1 MVLPN
6 KMEEL
11 SRRKEVVMKSSRN
24 FLFAMLVLFVLFCLL
39 QINLPKKFVWSPTF
53 SHVDKQPLGCFVFD
67 SVLTQSLP
75 NGYHVTKKTF
85 FQLDQEHAK
94 EKISVLMVVNQQD
107 LKQLDVKYL
116 CNIARRG
123 GKVMVVASSSFDDG
137 RNADTVV
144 GDTVGGGKMEEVS
157 VSDDSHENP
166 FVDELERT
174 FKVKIEDGMYF
185 SLRGILSGLRAHDND
200 MYDTIYWNNRETM
213 YAVQPY
219 RMFYNMVG
227 GTLFVDSVP
236 KVKRL
241 AYTLSTAGYDYKY
254 DSLYVGDF
262 TRFDTIVDKKER
274 IERID
279 TFAIKKVPA
288 AVSVP
293 YGKGEVIFVSSPL
306 LFTNYGML
314 EGNTF
319 VYIFRLMSYLA
330 DLPVYRTEAYVKTDA
345 MLVAEQSPFREFI
358 KRPPLRWALYLALL
372 GVVLFMIFTA
382 RRRQRVIPIMSKPA
396 NRSLEFIQLIGTLYY
411 QRKDHVDL
419 VRKKF
424 KLFAEELRKTA
435 GVDISDVNT
444 DDREYLLLAE
454 KTGMNC
460 DRLKKVIR
468 QIRLV
473 LHSEDNISVEE
484 MRSLI
489 DAMDTIVRHAKNG

>member
-1 MVLPN
+1 
-6 KMEEL
+6 
-11 SRRKEVVMKSSRN
+11 MKSSRN

-39 QINLPKKFVWSPTF
+39 QVNLPKKFVWSPTF
-53 SHVDKQPLGCFVFD
+53 SHVDKQPFGCFVFD

-94 EKISVLMVVNQQD
+94 EKISVLMVVDQQN

-123 GKVMVVASSSFDDG
+123 GKVMVVASGSFDDS

-144 GDTVGGGKMEEVS
+144 
-157 VSDDSHENP
+157 
-166 FVDELERT
+166 VDELERT
-174 FKVKIEDGMYF
+174 FKVRIEDGMYF
-185 SLRGILSGLRAHDND
+185 SLRGILAGLKAHDND

-213 YAVQPY
+213 YAAQSY

-241 AYTLSTAGYDYKY
+241 AYTLSTAGYDYRH

-262 TRFDTIVDKKER
+262 TGFDTIVDEKER

-279 TFAIKKVPA
+279 TFAIKKVPV

-454 KTGMNC
+454 KTGMNS

-473 LHSEDNISVEE
+473 LHSEGNISVEE

>member
-1 MVLPN
+1 
-6 KMEEL
+6 
-11 SRRKEVVMKSSRN
+11 MKSSRN

-39 QINLPKKFVWSPTF
+39 QVNLPKKFVWSPTF
-53 SHVDKQPLGCFVFD
+53 SHVDKQPFGCFVFD

-94 EKISVLMVVNQQD
+94 ERISVLMVVDQQD
-107 LKQLDVKYL
+107 LKQVDVKYL

-144 GDTVGGGKMEEVS
+144 
-157 VSDDSHENP
+157 
-166 FVDELERT
+166 VDELERT
-174 FKVKIEDGMYF
+174 FKVKIEDGLYF
-185 SLRGILSGLRAHDND
+185 SLRGILAGLKAHDND

-213 YAVQPY
+213 YAAQPY
-219 RMFYNMVG
+219 KMFYNMVG

-241 AYTLSTAGYDYKY
+241 AYTLSTAGYDYRL

-262 TRFDTIVDKKER
+262 TSFDTIVDEKER

-279 TFAIKKVPA
+279 TFAIKKVPT

-314 EGNTF
+314 EGNTS

-382 RRRQRVIPIMSKPA
+382 RRRQRVIPIISKPA

-454 KTGMNC
+454 KTGMNS

-473 LHSEDNISVEE
+473 LHSEGNISVEE

>member
-1 MVLPN
+1 MVPQN
-6 KMEEL
+6 KTEEFP
-11 SRRKEVVMKSSRN
+11 RRKEVVMKSSRN

-39 QINLPKKFVWSPTF
+39 QVNLPKKFVWSPTF

-67 SVLTQSLP
+67 SILTQSLP

-144 GDTVGGGKMEEVS
+144 
-157 VSDDSHENP
+157 
-166 FVDELERT
+166 VDELERT
-174 FKVKIEDGMYF
+174 FKVRIEDGTYF

-213 YAVQPY
+213 YAAQSY

-279 TFAIKKVPA
+279 TFAIKKIPA

-444 DDREYLLLAE
+444 DDGEYLLLAE
-454 KTGMNC
+454 KTGMNS

-473 LHSEDNISVEE
+473 LHSEGNISVEE

>member
-1 MVLPN
+1 
-6 KMEEL
+6 
-11 SRRKEVVMKSSRN
+11 MKSSRN

-39 QINLPKKFVWSPTF
+39 QVNLPKKFVWSPTF

-144 GDTVGGGKMEEVS
+144 
-157 VSDDSHENP
+157 
-166 FVDELERT
+166 VDELERT
-174 FKVKIEDGMYF
+174 FKVKIEDGIYF
-185 SLRGILSGLRAHDND
+185 SLRGILSGLKAHDND

-213 YAVQPY
+213 YAAQSY

-279 TFAIKKVPA
+279 TFAIKKIPT

-444 DDREYLLLAE
+444 DDREYQLLAE

-473 LHSEDNISVEE
+473 LHSEGNISVEE

>member
-1 MVLPN
+1 
-6 KMEEL
+6 
-11 SRRKEVVMKSSRN
+11 MKSSRN

-39 QINLPKKFVWSPTF
+39 QVNLPKKFVWSPTF
-53 SHVDKQPLGCFVFD
+53 SHVDKQPFGCFVFD

-94 EKISVLMVVNQQD
+94 EKISVLMVVDQQN

-144 GDTVGGGKMEEVS
+144 
-157 VSDDSHENP
+157 
-166 FVDELERT
+166 VDELERT
-174 FKVKIEDGMYF
+174 FKVRIEDGMYF
-185 SLRGILSGLRAHDND
+185 SLRGILAGLKAHDND

-213 YAVQPY
+213 YAAQSY

-241 AYTLSTAGYDYKY
+241 AYTLSTAGYDYKH

-262 TRFDTIVDKKER
+262 TRFDTIVDEKER

-314 EGNTF
+314 EGNTS

-435 GVDISDVNT
+435 GMDISDVNT

-454 KTGMNC
+454 KTGMNS

-473 LHSEDNISVEE
+473 LHSEGNISVEE

>member
-1 MVLPN
+1 
-6 KMEEL
+6 
-11 SRRKEVVMKSSRN
+11 MKSSRN

-39 QINLPKKFVWSPTF
+39 QVNLPKKFVWSPTF
-53 SHVDKQPLGCFVFD
+53 SHVDKQPFGCFVFD

-94 EKISVLMVVNQQD
+94 EKISVLMVVDQHN

-123 GKVMVVASSSFDDG
+123 GKVMVVASSSLDDG

-144 GDTVGGGKMEEVS
+144 VG
-157 VSDDSHENP
+157 
-166 FVDELERT
+166 ELERT
-174 FKVKIEDGMYF
+174 FKVRIEDGMYF
-185 SLRGILSGLRAHDND
+185 SLRGILAGLKAHDND

-213 YAVQPY
+213 YAAQSY

-241 AYTLSTAGYDYKY
+241 AYTLSTAGYDYKL

-262 TRFDTIVDKKER
+262 TSFDTIVDEKER

-279 TFAIKKVPA
+279 TFAIKKVPT

-314 EGNTF
+314 EGNTS

-444 DDREYLLLAE
+444 DDREYQLLAE
-454 KTGMNC
+454 KTGMNS

-473 LHSEDNISVEE
+473 LHSEGNISVEE

>member
-1 MVLPN
+1 
-6 KMEEL
+6 
-11 SRRKEVVMKSSRN
+11 
-24 FLFAMLVLFVLFCLL
+24 MLVLFVLFCLL
-39 QINLPKKFVWSPTF
+39 QVNLPKKFVWSPTF
-53 SHVDKQPLGCFVFD
+53 SHVDKQPFGCFVFD

-94 EKISVLMVVNQQD
+94 EKISVLMVVDQQN

-144 GDTVGGGKMEEVS
+144 
-157 VSDDSHENP
+157 
-166 FVDELERT
+166 VDELERT
-174 FKVKIEDGMYF
+174 FKVRIEDGTYF
-185 SLRGILSGLRAHDND
+185 SLRGILAGLKAHDND

-213 YAVQPY
+213 YAAQPY

-241 AYTLSTAGYDYKY
+241 AYTLSTAGYDYRH

-262 TRFDTIVDKKER
+262 TGFDTIVDEKER

-279 TFAIKKVPA
+279 TFAIKKIPV

-382 RRRQRVIPIMSKPA
+382 RRRQRVIPILSKPA

-454 KTGMNC
+454 KTGMNS

-473 LHSEDNISVEE
+473 LHSEGNISVEE

>member
-1 MVLPN
+1 
-6 KMEEL
+6 
-11 SRRKEVVMKSSRN
+11 MKSSRN

-39 QINLPKKFVWSPTF
+39 QVNLPKKFVWSPTF
-53 SHVDKQPLGCFVFD
+53 SHVDKQPFGCFVFD

-94 EKISVLMVVNQQD
+94 EKISVLMVVDQHN

-144 GDTVGGGKMEEVS
+144 
-157 VSDDSHENP
+157 
-166 FVDELERT
+166 VDELERT
-174 FKVKIEDGMYF
+174 FKVRIEDGTYF
-185 SLRGILSGLRAHDND
+185 SLRGILSGLKAHDND

-213 YAVQPY
+213 YAAQSY

-241 AYTLSTAGYDYKY
+241 AYTLSTAGYDYRH

-262 TRFDTIVDKKER
+262 TRFDTIVDEKER
-274 IERID
+274 IEQID
-279 TFAIKKVPA
+279 TFAIKKVPT

-314 EGNTF
+314 EGNTS

-454 KTGMNC
+454 KTGMNS

-473 LHSEDNISVEE
+473 LHSEGNISVEE

>member
-1 MVLPN
+1 
-6 KMEEL
+6 
-11 SRRKEVVMKSSRN
+11 MKSSRN

-39 QINLPKKFVWSPTF
+39 QVNLPKKFVWSPTF

-94 EKISVLMVVNQQD
+94 EKISVLMVVDQQN

-123 GKVMVVASSSFDDG
+123 GKVMVVASGSFDDG

-144 GDTVGGGKMEEVS
+144 
-157 VSDDSHENP
+157 
-166 FVDELERT
+166 VDELERT
-174 FKVKIEDGMYF
+174 FNVRIEDGTYF
-185 SLRGILSGLRAHDND
+185 SLRGILAGLKVHDND

-213 YAVQPY
+213 YAAQSY

-241 AYTLSTAGYDYKY
+241 AYTLSTAGYDYKH

-262 TRFDTIVDKKER
+262 TGFDTIVDEKER

-279 TFAIKKVPA
+279 TFAIKKIPV

-314 EGNTF
+314 EGNTS

-382 RRRQRVIPIMSKPA
+382 SRRQRVIPIMSKPA

-454 KTGMNC
+454 KTGMNS

-473 LHSEDNISVEE
+473 LHSEGNISVEE

>member
-1 MVLPN
+1 
-6 KMEEL
+6 
-11 SRRKEVVMKSSRN
+11 MKSSRN

-39 QINLPKKFVWSPTF
+39 QVNLPKKFVWSPTF

-94 EKISVLMVVNQQD
+94 EKISVLMVVDQQN

-144 GDTVGGGKMEEVS
+144 V
-157 VSDDSHENP
+157 N
-166 FVDELERT
+166 ELERT
-174 FKVKIEDGMYF
+174 FKVKIEDGLYF
-185 SLRGILSGLRAHDND
+185 SLRGILAGLKAHDND

-213 YAVQPY
+213 YAAQSY

-241 AYTLSTAGYDYKY
+241 AYTLSTAGYDYKH

-262 TRFDTIVDKKER
+262 TRFDTIVDEKER

-279 TFAIKKVPA
+279 TFAIKKVPT

-314 EGNTF
+314 EGNTS

-444 DDREYLLLAE
+444 DDREYQLLAE
-454 KTGMNC
+454 KTGMNN

-473 LHSEDNISVEE
+473 LHSEGNISVEE

>member
-1 MVLPN
+1 
-6 KMEEL
+6 
-11 SRRKEVVMKSSRN
+11 MKSSRN

-39 QINLPKKFVWSPTF
+39 QVNLPKKFVWSPTF
-53 SHVDKQPLGCFVFD
+53 SHVDKQPFGCFVFD

-94 EKISVLMVVNQQD
+94 EKISVLMVVDQQN

-144 GDTVGGGKMEEVS
+144 
-157 VSDDSHENP
+157 
-166 FVDELERT
+166 VDELERT
-174 FKVKIEDGMYF
+174 FKVKIEDGIYF
-185 SLRGILSGLRAHDND
+185 SLRGILSGLKAHDND

-213 YAVQPY
+213 YAAQSY

-279 TFAIKKVPA
+279 TFAIKKVPT

-454 KTGMNC
+454 KTGMNS

-473 LHSEDNISVEE
+473 LHSEGNISVEE

>member
-1 MVLPN
+1 MVLQN

-39 QINLPKKFVWSPTF
+39 QVNLPKKFVWSPTF
-53 SHVDKQPLGCFVFD
+53 SHVDKQPFGCFVFD

-94 EKISVLMVVNQQD
+94 EKISVLMVVDQQN

-144 GDTVGGGKMEEVS
+144 
-157 VSDDSHENP
+157 
-166 FVDELERT
+166 VDELERT
-174 FKVKIEDGMYF
+174 FKVKIEDGIYF
-185 SLRGILSGLRAHDND
+185 SLRGILSGLKAHDND

-213 YAVQPY
+213 YAAQSY

-241 AYTLSTAGYDYKY
+241 AYTLSTAGYDYRH

-262 TRFDTIVDKKER
+262 TGFDTIVDEKER

-473 LHSEDNISVEE
+473 LHSEGNISVEE

>member
-1 MVLPN
+1 
-6 KMEEL
+6 
-11 SRRKEVVMKSSRN
+11 MKSSRN

-39 QINLPKKFVWSPTF
+39 QVNLPKKFVWSPTF

-85 FQLDQEHAK
+85 FQLDLEHAK
-94 EKISVLMVVNQQD
+94 EKISVLMVVDQQN

-144 GDTVGGGKMEEVS
+144 V
-157 VSDDSHENP
+157 N
-166 FVDELERT
+166 ELERT
-174 FKVKIEDGMYF
+174 FKVKIEDGLYF
-185 SLRGILSGLRAHDND
+185 SLRGILSGLKAHDND

-213 YAVQPY
+213 YAAQSY

-241 AYTLSTAGYDYKY
+241 AYTLSTAGYDYRH

-262 TRFDTIVDKKER
+262 TSFDTIVDEKER

-279 TFAIKKVPA
+279 TFAIKKIPT

-314 EGNTF
+314 EGNTS

-454 KTGMNC
+454 KTGMNS

-473 LHSEDNISVEE
+473 LHSEGNISVEE

>member
-1 MVLPN
+1 MVLQN
-6 KMEEL
+6 KMEEV

-24 FLFAMLVLFVLFCLL
+24 FLFAMLVLFLLFCLL
-39 QINLPKKFVWSPTF
+39 QVNLPKKFVWSPTF

-94 EKISVLMVVNQQD
+94 EKISVLMVVDQQN

-123 GKVMVVASSSFDDG
+123 GKVMVVASGSFDDG

-144 GDTVGGGKMEEVS
+144 
-157 VSDDSHENP
+157 
-166 FVDELERT
+166 VDELERT
-174 FKVKIEDGMYF
+174 FKVKIEDGIYF
-185 SLRGILSGLRAHDND
+185 SLRGILNGLRAHDND

-213 YAVQPY
+213 YAAQSY

-444 DDREYLLLAE
+444 DDSEYLLLAE

-473 LHSEDNISVEE
+473 LHSEGNISVEE

-489 DAMDTIVRHAKNG
+489 DAMDTIVSHAKNG

>member
-1 MVLPN
+1 
-6 KMEEL
+6 
-11 SRRKEVVMKSSRN
+11 MKSSRN

-39 QINLPKKFVWSPTF
+39 QVNLPKKFVWSPTF
-53 SHVDKQPLGCFVFD
+53 SHVDKQPFGSFVFD

-94 EKISVLMVVNQQD
+94 EKISVLMVVDQQD

-144 GDTVGGGKMEEVS
+144 
-157 VSDDSHENP
+157 
-166 FVDELERT
+166 VDELERT
-174 FKVKIEDGMYF
+174 FKVKIEDGTYF
-185 SLRGILSGLRAHDND
+185 SLRGILSGLKAHDND

-213 YAVQPY
+213 YAAQSY

-241 AYTLSTAGYDYKY
+241 AYTLSTAGYDYKH

-279 TFAIKKVPA
+279 TFAIKKIPV

-454 KTGMNC
+454 KTGMNS

-473 LHSEDNISVEE
+473 LHSEGNISVEE

>member
-1 MVLPN
+1 MVLQN
-6 KMEEL
+6 KMEEV

-39 QINLPKKFVWSPTF
+39 QVNLPKKFVWSPTF

-94 EKISVLMVVNQQD
+94 EKISVLMVVDQQD

-144 GDTVGGGKMEEVS
+144 
-157 VSDDSHENP
+157 
-166 FVDELERT
+166 VDELERT
-174 FKVKIEDGMYF
+174 FKVKIEDGIYF
-185 SLRGILSGLRAHDND
+185 SLRGILSGLKAHDND

-213 YAVQPY
+213 YAAQSY
-219 RMFYNMVG
+219 RMFYNLVG

-314 EGNTF
+314 EGNTS

-435 GVDISDVNT
+435 GVDISEVNT
-444 DDREYLLLAE
+444 DDSEYLLLAE

-473 LHSEDNISVEE
+473 LHSEGNISVEE

>member
-1 MVLPN
+1 MVLQN
-6 KMEEL
+6 KMEEV

-39 QINLPKKFVWSPTF
+39 QVNLPKKFVWSPTF

-85 FQLDQEHAK
+85 FQLDQEHPK

-123 GKVMVVASSSFDDG
+123 GKVMVVASGSFDDG

-144 GDTVGGGKMEEVS
+144 
-157 VSDDSHENP
+157 
-166 FVDELERT
+166 VDELERT
-174 FKVKIEDGMYF
+174 FKVRIEDGTYF
-185 SLRGILSGLRAHDND
+185 SLRGILAGLKAHDND

-213 YAVQPY
+213 YAAQPY

-241 AYTLSTAGYDYKY
+241 AYTLSTAGYDYKL

-262 TRFDTIVDKKER
+262 TGFDTIVDEKER

-314 EGNTF
+314 EGNTS

-444 DDREYLLLAE
+444 DDSEYLLLAE
-454 KTGMNC
+454 KTGMNS

-468 QIRLV
+468 QIRLA
-473 LHSEDNISVEE
+473 LHSESNISVEE

-489 DAMDTIVRHAKNG
+489 DAMDTIVSHAKNG

>member
-1 MVLPN
+1 
-6 KMEEL
+6 
-11 SRRKEVVMKSSRN
+11 
-24 FLFAMLVLFVLFCLL
+24 MLALFVLFCLL
-39 QINLPKKFVWSPTF
+39 QVNLPKKFVWSPTF
-53 SHVDKQPLGCFVFD
+53 SHVDKQPFGCFVFD

-94 EKISVLMVVNQQD
+94 EKISVLMVVDQQN

-137 RNADTVV
+137 RNVDTVV
-144 GDTVGGGKMEEVS
+144 
-157 VSDDSHENP
+157 
-166 FVDELERT
+166 VDELERT
-174 FKVKIEDGMYF
+174 FNVRIEDGTYF
-185 SLRGILSGLRAHDND
+185 SLRGILSGLKAHDND

-213 YAVQPY
+213 YAAQSY

-241 AYTLSTAGYDYKY
+241 AYTLSTAGYDYRQ

-262 TRFDTIVDKKER
+262 TGFDTIVDEKER

-454 KTGMNC
+454 KTGMNS

-473 LHSEDNISVEE
+473 LHSEGNISVEE

>member
-1 MVLPN
+1 
-6 KMEEL
+6 
-11 SRRKEVVMKSSRN
+11 MKSSRN

-39 QINLPKKFVWSPTF
+39 QVNLPKKFVWSPTF
-53 SHVDKQPLGCFVFD
+53 SHIDKQPFGCFVFD

-94 EKISVLMVVNQQD
+94 EKISVLMVVDQQN

-144 GDTVGGGKMEEVS
+144 
-157 VSDDSHENP
+157 
-166 FVDELERT
+166 VDELERT
-174 FKVKIEDGMYF
+174 FKVKIEDGLYF
-185 SLRGILSGLRAHDND
+185 SLRGILSGLKAHDND

-213 YAVQPY
+213 YAAQSY

-241 AYTLSTAGYDYKY
+241 AYTLSTAGYDYRH

-262 TRFDTIVDKKER
+262 TSFDTIVDEKER

-279 TFAIKKVPA
+279 TFAIKKVPT

-314 EGNTF
+314 EGNTS

-454 KTGMNC
+454 KTGMNS

-473 LHSEDNISVEE
+473 LHSEGNISVEE

>member
-1 MVLPN
+1 
-6 KMEEL
+6 
-11 SRRKEVVMKSSRN
+11 
-24 FLFAMLVLFVLFCLL
+24 MLVLFVLFCLL
-39 QINLPKKFVWSPTF
+39 QVNLPKKFVWSPTF

-94 EKISVLMVVNQQD
+94 EKISVLMVVDQHN

-144 GDTVGGGKMEEVS
+144 
-157 VSDDSHENP
+157 
-166 FVDELERT
+166 VDELERT
-174 FKVKIEDGMYF
+174 FKVRIEDGTYF
-185 SLRGILSGLRAHDND
+185 SLRGILSGLKAHDND

-213 YAVQPY
+213 YAAQSY

-241 AYTLSTAGYDYKY
+241 AYTLSTAGYDYRH

-262 TRFDTIVDKKER
+262 TRFDTIVDEKER

-279 TFAIKKVPA
+279 TFAIKKVPT

-382 RRRQRVIPIMSKPA
+382 RRRQRVIPIMSKLA

-454 KTGMNC
+454 KTGMNS

>member
-24 FLFAMLVLFVLFCLL
+24 FLFVMLVLFVLFCLL
-39 QINLPKKFVWSPTF
+39 QVNLPKKFVWSPTF

-94 EKISVLMVVNQQD
+94 EKISVLMVVDQQN

-144 GDTVGGGKMEEVS
+144 
-157 VSDDSHENP
+157 
-166 FVDELERT
+166 VDELERT
-174 FKVKIEDGMYF
+174 FKVKIEDGLYF
-185 SLRGILSGLRAHDND
+185 SLRGILSGLKAHDND

-213 YAVQPY
+213 YAAQSY

-241 AYTLSTAGYDYKY
+241 AYTLSTAGYDYRH

-262 TRFDTIVDKKER
+262 TSFDTIVDEKER

-279 TFAIKKVPA
+279 TFAIKKIPT

-314 EGNTF
+314 EGNTS

-454 KTGMNC
+454 KTGMNS

-473 LHSEDNISVEE
+473 LHSEGNISVEE

>member
-1 MVLPN
+1 
-6 KMEEL
+6 
-11 SRRKEVVMKSSRN
+11 MKSSRN

-39 QINLPKKFVWSPTF
+39 QVNLPKKFVWSPTF
-53 SHVDKQPLGCFVFD
+53 SHVDKQPFGCFVFD

-94 EKISVLMVVNQQD
+94 EKISVLMVVDQQD

-137 RNADTVV
+137 RNTDTVV
-144 GDTVGGGKMEEVS
+144 
-157 VSDDSHENP
+157 
-166 FVDELERT
+166 VDELERT
-174 FKVKIEDGMYF
+174 FKVKIEDGLYF
-185 SLRGILSGLRAHDND
+185 SLRGILSGLKAHDND
-200 MYDTIYWNNRETM
+200 MYDTIYWNHRETM
-213 YAVQPY
+213 YAAQSY

-241 AYTLSTAGYDYKY
+241 AYTLSTAGYDYRL

-262 TRFDTIVDKKER
+262 TRFDTIVDEKER

-314 EGNTF
+314 EGNTS

-382 RRRQRVIPIMSKPA
+382 RRRQRVIPIISKPA

-454 KTGMNC
+454 KTGMNS

-473 LHSEDNISVEE
+473 LHSEGNISVED

>member
-6 KMEEL
+6 KMEEF

-39 QINLPKKFVWSPTF
+39 QVNLPKKFVWSPTF

-94 EKISVLMVVNQQD
+94 EKISVLMVVDQQN

-144 GDTVGGGKMEEVS
+144 
-157 VSDDSHENP
+157 
-166 FVDELERT
+166 VDELERT
-174 FKVKIEDGMYF
+174 FKVKIEDGIYF
-185 SLRGILSGLRAHDND
+185 SLRGILSGLKAHDND

-213 YAVQPY
+213 YAAQSY

-314 EGNTF
+314 EGNTS

-382 RRRQRVIPIMSKPA
+382 RRRQRVIPIISKPA

-444 DDREYLLLAE
+444 DDSEYLLLAE

-468 QIRLV
+468 KIRLV
-473 LHSEDNISVEE
+473 LHSEGNISVEE

>member
-1 MVLPN
+1 MVLQN

-39 QINLPKKFVWSPTF
+39 QVNLPKKFVWSPTF

-94 EKISVLMVVNQQD
+94 EKISVLMVVDQQN

-144 GDTVGGGKMEEVS
+144 
-157 VSDDSHENP
+157 
-166 FVDELERT
+166 VDELERT
-174 FKVKIEDGMYF
+174 FKVKIEDGIYF
-185 SLRGILSGLRAHDND
+185 SLRGILSGLKAHDND

-213 YAVQPY
+213 YAAQSY

-279 TFAIKKVPA
+279 TSAIKKVPT

-473 LHSEDNISVEE
+473 LHSEGNISVEE

>member
-1 MVLPN
+1 
-6 KMEEL
+6 
-11 SRRKEVVMKSSRN
+11 MKSSRN

-39 QINLPKKFVWSPTF
+39 QVNLPKKFVWSPTF
-53 SHVDKQPLGCFVFD
+53 SHVDKQPFGCFVFD

-94 EKISVLMVVNQQD
+94 EKISVLMVVDQQD

-144 GDTVGGGKMEEVS
+144 
-157 VSDDSHENP
+157 
-166 FVDELERT
+166 VDELERT
-174 FKVKIEDGMYF
+174 FKVRIEDGLYF
-185 SLRGILSGLRAHDND
+185 SLRGILSGLKAHDND

-213 YAVQPY
+213 YAAQSY

-241 AYTLSTAGYDYKY
+241 AYTLSTAGYDYRH

-262 TRFDTIVDKKER
+262 TGFDTIVDEKER

-279 TFAIKKVPA
+279 TFAIKKIPV

-314 EGNTF
+314 EGNTS

-444 DDREYLLLAE
+444 DDREYQLLAE
-454 KTGMNC
+454 KTGMNS

-473 LHSEDNISVEE
+473 LHSEGNISVEE

>member
-39 QINLPKKFVWSPTF
+39 QVNLPKKFVWSPTF
-53 SHVDKQPLGCFVFD
+53 SHVDKQPFGCFVFD

-94 EKISVLMVVNQQD
+94 EKISVLMVVDQQD

-144 GDTVGGGKMEEVS
+144 
-157 VSDDSHENP
+157 
-166 FVDELERT
+166 VDELERT
-174 FKVKIEDGMYF
+174 FKVRIEDGMYF
-185 SLRGILSGLRAHDND
+185 SLRGILAGLKAHDND

-213 YAVQPY
+213 YAAQSY

-241 AYTLSTAGYDYKY
+241 AYTLSTAGYDYKH

-262 TRFDTIVDKKER
+262 TRFDTIVDEKER

-279 TFAIKKVPA
+279 TFAIKKVPT

-314 EGNTF
+314 EGNTS

-454 KTGMNC
+454 KTGMNS

-473 LHSEDNISVEE
+473 LHSEGNISVEE

>member
-39 QINLPKKFVWSPTF
+39 QVNLPKKFVWSPTF
-53 SHVDKQPLGCFVFD
+53 SHVDKQPFGCFVFD

-94 EKISVLMVVNQQD
+94 EKISVLMVVDQQN

-123 GKVMVVASSSFDDG
+123 GKVMVVASGSFDDG

-144 GDTVGGGKMEEVS
+144 
-157 VSDDSHENP
+157 
-166 FVDELERT
+166 VDELERT
-174 FKVKIEDGMYF
+174 FKVRIEDGTYF
-185 SLRGILSGLRAHDND
+185 SLRGILAGLKAHDND

-213 YAVQPY
+213 YAAQPY

-454 KTGMNC
+454 KTGMNS

-473 LHSEDNISVEE
+473 LHSEGNISVEE

>member
-1 MVLPN
+1 
-6 KMEEL
+6 
-11 SRRKEVVMKSSRN
+11 MKSSRN

-39 QINLPKKFVWSPTF
+39 QVNLPKKFVWSPTF

-144 GDTVGGGKMEEVS
+144 
-157 VSDDSHENP
+157 
-166 FVDELERT
+166 VDELERT
-174 FKVKIEDGMYF
+174 FKVKIEDGIYF
-185 SLRGILSGLRAHDND
+185 SLRGILSGLKAHDND

-213 YAVQPY
+213 YAAQSY

-241 AYTLSTAGYDYKY
+241 AYTLSTAGYDYKH

-279 TFAIKKVPA
+279 TFAIKKVPT

-293 YGKGEVIFVSSPL
+293 YGKGEVFFVSSPL

-454 KTGMNC
+454 KTGMNS

-473 LHSEDNISVEE
+473 LHSEGNISVEE

>member
-1 MVLPN
+1 
-6 KMEEL
+6 
-11 SRRKEVVMKSSRN
+11 MKSSRN
-24 FLFAMLVLFVLFCLL
+24 FLFAMLALFVLFCLL
-39 QINLPKKFVWSPTF
+39 QVNLPKKFVWSPTF

-94 EKISVLMVVNQQD
+94 EKISVLMVVDQQN

-144 GDTVGGGKMEEVS
+144 
-157 VSDDSHENP
+157 
-166 FVDELERT
+166 VDELERT

-185 SLRGILSGLRAHDND
+185 SLRGILNGLRAHDND

-213 YAVQPY
+213 YAVQSY

-236 KVKRL
+236 KVKKL

-314 EGNTF
+314 EGNTS

-454 KTGMNC
+454 KTGMNS
-460 DRLKKVIR
+460 DRLKKMIR

-473 LHSEDNISVEE
+473 LHSEGNISVEE

>member
-1 MVLPN
+1 
-6 KMEEL
+6 
-11 SRRKEVVMKSSRN
+11 
-24 FLFAMLVLFVLFCLL
+24 MLVLFVLFCLL
-39 QINLPKKFVWSPTF
+39 QVNLPKKFVWSPTF
-53 SHVDKQPLGCFVFD
+53 SHVDKQPFGCFVFD

-94 EKISVLMVVNQQD
+94 EKISVLMVVDQQN

-144 GDTVGGGKMEEVS
+144 
-157 VSDDSHENP
+157 
-166 FVDELERT
+166 VDELERT
-174 FKVKIEDGMYF
+174 FKVRIEDGMYF
-185 SLRGILSGLRAHDND
+185 SLRGILSGLKAHDND

-213 YAVQPY
+213 YAAQSY

-236 KVKRL
+236 KVNRL
-241 AYTLSTAGYDYKY
+241 AYTLSTAGYDYRH

-262 TRFDTIVDKKER
+262 TGFDTIVDEKER

-279 TFAIKKVPA
+279 TFAIKKIPV

-454 KTGMNC
+454 KTGMNS

-473 LHSEDNISVEE
+473 LHLEGNISVEE

>member
-1 MVLPN
+1 
-6 KMEEL
+6 
-11 SRRKEVVMKSSRN
+11 MKSSRN

-39 QINLPKKFVWSPTF
+39 QVNLPKKFVWSPTF
-53 SHVDKQPLGCFVFD
+53 SHVDKQPFGCFVFD

-94 EKISVLMVVNQQD
+94 EKISVLMVVDQQN

-144 GDTVGGGKMEEVS
+144 
-157 VSDDSHENP
+157 
-166 FVDELERT
+166 VDELERT
-174 FKVKIEDGMYF
+174 FKVRIEDGMYF
-185 SLRGILSGLRAHDND
+185 SLRGILSGLKAHDND

-213 YAVQPY
+213 YAAQSY

-241 AYTLSTAGYDYKY
+241 AYTLSTAGYDYRH

-262 TRFDTIVDKKER
+262 TGFDTIVDEKER

-382 RRRQRVIPIMSKPA
+382 RRRQRVIPIISKPA

-454 KTGMNC
+454 KTGMNS

-473 LHSEDNISVEE
+473 LHSEGNISVEE

>member
-1 MVLPN
+1 
-6 KMEEL
+6 
-11 SRRKEVVMKSSRN
+11 MKSSRN

-39 QINLPKKFVWSPTF
+39 QVNLPKKFVWSPTF
-53 SHVDKQPLGCFVFD
+53 SHVDKQPFGCFVFD

-94 EKISVLMVVNQQD
+94 EKISVLMVVDQQN

-144 GDTVGGGKMEEVS
+144 
-157 VSDDSHENP
+157 
-166 FVDELERT
+166 VDELERT
-174 FKVKIEDGMYF
+174 FKVRIEDGTYF
-185 SLRGILSGLRAHDND
+185 SLRGILSGLKAHDND

-213 YAVQPY
+213 YAAQPY
-219 RMFYNMVG
+219 KMFYNMVG

-241 AYTLSTAGYDYKY
+241 AYTLSTAGYDYKL

-262 TRFDTIVDKKER
+262 TGFDTIVDEKER

-279 TFAIKKVPA
+279 TFAIKKVPT

-314 EGNTF
+314 EGNTS

-454 KTGMNC
+454 KTGMNS

-473 LHSEDNISVEE
+473 LHSEGNISVEE

>member
-1 MVLPN
+1 
-6 KMEEL
+6 
-11 SRRKEVVMKSSRN
+11 MKSSRN

-39 QINLPKKFVWSPTF
+39 QVNLPKKFVWSPTF

-67 SVLTQSLP
+67 SDLTQSLP

-94 EKISVLMVVNQQD
+94 EKISVLMVVDQQN

-144 GDTVGGGKMEEVS
+144 
-157 VSDDSHENP
+157 
-166 FVDELERT
+166 VDELERT
-174 FKVKIEDGMYF
+174 FKVRIEDGLYF
-185 SLRGILSGLRAHDND
+185 SLRGILAGLKAHDND

-213 YAVQPY
+213 YAAQSY

-241 AYTLSTAGYDYKY
+241 AYTLSTAGYDYRH

-262 TRFDTIVDKKER
+262 TSFDTIVDDKER

-279 TFAIKKVPA
+279 TFAIKKIPT

-314 EGNTF
+314 EGNTS

-454 KTGMNC
+454 KTGMNS

-473 LHSEDNISVEE
+473 LHSEGNISVEE

>member
-1 MVLPN
+1 
-6 KMEEL
+6 
-11 SRRKEVVMKSSRN
+11 MKSSRN

-39 QINLPKKFVWSPTF
+39 QVNLPKKFVWSPTF
-53 SHVDKQPLGCFVFD
+53 SHVDKQPFGCFVFD

-94 EKISVLMVVNQQD
+94 EKISVLMVVDQQN

-123 GKVMVVASSSFDDG
+123 GKVMVVASGSFDDG

-144 GDTVGGGKMEEVS
+144 
-157 VSDDSHENP
+157 
-166 FVDELERT
+166 VDELERT
-174 FKVKIEDGMYF
+174 FKVRIEDGTYF
-185 SLRGILSGLRAHDND
+185 SLRGILAGLKAHDND

-213 YAVQPY
+213 YAAQSY

-241 AYTLSTAGYDYKY
+241 AYTLSTAGYDYRH

-262 TRFDTIVDKKER
+262 TGFDTIVDEKER

-454 KTGMNC
+454 KTGMNS

-473 LHSEDNISVEE
+473 LHSEGNISVEE

>member
-1 MVLPN
+1 MVLQN
-6 KMEEL
+6 KMEEV

-39 QINLPKKFVWSPTF
+39 QVNLPKKFIWSPTF

-144 GDTVGGGKMEEVS
+144 
-157 VSDDSHENP
+157 
-166 FVDELERT
+166 VDELERT
-174 FKVKIEDGMYF
+174 FKVKIEDGMFF

-213 YAVQPY
+213 YAAQSY

-279 TFAIKKVPA
+279 TFAIKKIPA

-330 DLPVYRTEAYVKTDA
+330 DLPVYRTEAYAKTDA

-372 GVVLFMIFTA
+372 GIVLFMIFTA

-435 GVDISDVNT
+435 GVDISEVNT
-444 DDREYLLLAE
+444 DDSEYLLLAE

-473 LHSEDNISVEE
+473 LHSEGNISVEE

>member
-1 MVLPN
+1 MVLQN
-6 KMEEL
+6 KMEEFP
-11 SRRKEVVMKSSRN
+11 RRKEVVMKSSRN
-24 FLFAMLVLFVLFCLL
+24 FLLAMLVLFVLFCLL
-39 QINLPKKFVWSPTF
+39 QVNLPKKFVWSPTF

-144 GDTVGGGKMEEVS
+144 
-157 VSDDSHENP
+157 
-166 FVDELERT
+166 VDELERT
-174 FKVKIEDGMYF
+174 FKVKIEDGTYF
-185 SLRGILSGLRAHDND
+185 SLRGILNGLRAHDND

-213 YAVQPY
+213 YAAQSY
-219 RMFYNMVG
+219 RMFYNLVG

-314 EGNTF
+314 EGNTS

-435 GVDISDVNT
+435 GVDISEVNT
-444 DDREYLLLAE
+444 DDSEYLLLAE
-454 KTGMNC
+454 KTGMNS

-473 LHSEDNISVEE
+473 LHSEGNISVEE
-484 MRSLI
+484 MQSLI

>member
-1 MVLPN
+1 
-6 KMEEL
+6 
-11 SRRKEVVMKSSRN
+11 MKSSRN

-39 QINLPKKFVWSPTF
+39 QVNLPKKFVWSPTF

-94 EKISVLMVVNQQD
+94 EKISVLMVVDQQN

-144 GDTVGGGKMEEVS
+144 
-157 VSDDSHENP
+157 
-166 FVDELERT
+166 VDELERT
-174 FKVKIEDGMYF
+174 FKVRIEDGTYF
-185 SLRGILSGLRAHDND
+185 SLRGILSGLKAHDND

-213 YAVQPY
+213 YAAQSY

-241 AYTLSTAGYDYKY
+241 AYTLSTAGYDYRH

-262 TRFDTIVDKKER
+262 TGFDTIVDEKER

-279 TFAIKKVPA
+279 TFAIKKIPV

-382 RRRQRVIPIMSKPA
+382 RRRQRVIPIISKPA

-454 KTGMNC
+454 KTGMNS

-473 LHSEDNISVEE
+473 LHSEGNISVEE

>member
-1 MVLPN
+1 MVPPN

-39 QINLPKKFVWSPTF
+39 QVNLPKKFVWSPTF
-53 SHVDKQPLGCFVFD
+53 SHVDKQPFGCFVFD

-94 EKISVLMVVNQQD
+94 EKISVLMVVDQQD

-144 GDTVGGGKMEEVS
+144 
-157 VSDDSHENP
+157 
-166 FVDELERT
+166 VDELERT
-174 FKVKIEDGMYF
+174 FKVKIEDGLYF
-185 SLRGILSGLRAHDND
+185 SLRGILAGLKAHDND

-213 YAVQPY
+213 YAAQSY

-314 EGNTF
+314 EGNTS

-454 KTGMNC
+454 KTGMNS

-473 LHSEDNISVEE
+473 LHSEGNISVEE

>member
-1 MVLPN
+1 
-6 KMEEL
+6 
-11 SRRKEVVMKSSRN
+11 MKSSRN

-39 QINLPKKFVWSPTF
+39 QVNLPKKFVWSPTF

-94 EKISVLMVVNQQD
+94 EKISVLMVVDQQN

-144 GDTVGGGKMEEVS
+144 
-157 VSDDSHENP
+157 
-166 FVDELERT
+166 VDELERT
-174 FKVKIEDGMYF
+174 FNVRIEDGTYF
-185 SLRGILSGLRAHDND
+185 SLRGILAGLKAHDND

-213 YAVQPY
+213 YAAQSY

-241 AYTLSTAGYDYKY
+241 AYTLSTAGYDYKH

-262 TRFDTIVDKKER
+262 TRFDTIVDEKER

-279 TFAIKKVPA
+279 TFAIKKIPT

-314 EGNTF
+314 EGNTS

-454 KTGMNC
+454 KTGMNS

-473 LHSEDNISVEE
+473 LHSEGNISVEE